1 MKKIAVS
8 GKRTVTTSPRPLQN
22 PALAA
27 ELFWLAAVA
36 DADEAL
42 AACDVAVTLEAGA
55 EVSGCEVPGAVEA
68 GPGPG
73 AVGDV
78 VGAGPVVVGAGPV
91 VEGAGDALGTDD
103 VVDPTEEGVCPM
115 DDAGLGVDAGT
126 DAEPEP
132 EPVVDGT
139 SVLSA
144 STTTVWVGRPASSVV
159 T

>member
-1 MKKIAVS
+1 MQSIVHMKKIAVS
-8 GKRTVTTSPRPLQN
+8 GRRTATTSPHPLQISA
-22 PALAA
+22 PAA
-27 ELFWLAAVA
+27 EFFWLVVVA

-42 AACDVAVTLEAGA
+42 AACGVPVTLEAGA

-68 GPGPG
+68 VPGPG
-73 AVGDV
+73 VVGD
-78 VGAGPVVVGAGPV
+78 VVGAGPV
-91 VEGAGDALGTDD
+91 VEGAGDALGTGA
-103 VVDPTEEGVCPM
+103 VVDPPEEGACPV

-126 DAEPEP
+126 DAEPEL

>member
-8 GKRTVTTSPRPLQN
+8 GKRTVTTSPRPWQN

-27 ELFWLAAVA
+27 ELFWLVVVA

-42 AACDVAVTLEAGA
+42 VVCGVPVALEAGA

-73 AVGDV
+73 VVGD
-78 VGAGPVVVGAGPV
+78 VVGAGPV
-91 VEGAGDALGTDD
+91 VEGAGGTLGTGD
-103 VVDPTEEGVCPM
+103 VVDPPGEGACPV
-115 DDAGLGVDAGT
+115 DDAGLGVDEGT
-126 DAEPEP
+126 DAKPEL
-132 EPVVDGT
+132 ELVVDGT

-144 STTTVWVGRPASSVV
+144 STTTVCVGRPASSVV